1 MPPFTPYIVYIKWQ
15 QENCMWFMKIN
26 ILNKARSNKKRKKFT
41 KKPTHTQ
48 AKQKQANIV
57 IAMNMWLLLSFSHV
71 YELMYTECIAVFQ
84 HFNEVPGA
92 NVSYMYKCCHIV
104 LAESPNYAHEQNRC
118 RKIPFKLLLRAYL
131 FCLRMRCSM
140 QQQAPSILFNLCGSF
155 EIHN

>member
-1 MPPFTPYIVYIKWQ
+1 METRKLHVVYENQHLKQSTKQ
-15 QENCMWFMKIN
+15 Q
-26 ILNKARSNKKRKKFT
+26 KKKKVY
-41 KKPTHTQ
+41 KKTNTQTQ
-48 AKQKQANIV
+48 AKQKQANIA

-131 FCLRMRCSM
+131 CCLRIRCSM
-140 QQQAPSILFNLCGSF
+140 QQQAPSILLNLCGSF